1 MAPSML
7 VFLVTPNSSAT
18 PPYPPPAFSAG
29 AVLNCGDARGGFSS
43 RRSRRSCLPL
53 PPTVATP
60 YGWSLLVM
68 IAVTVVVVVA
78 GICGVGATMGFF
90 SVDDGANSELDVC
103 VSDPGPC

>member
-1 MAPSML
+1 
-7 VFLVTPNSSAT
+7 
-18 PPYPPPAFSAG
+18 
-29 AVLNCGDARGGFSS
+29 
-43 RRSRRSCLPL
+43 
-53 PPTVATP
+53 
-60 YGWSLLVM
+60 M